1 MALVILSTQTNTELH
16 SNRYLA
22 VKSRSFGRGWKTRNA
37 QTAAIAMAS
46 RIQSKNSTILSSTIW
61 STCTIWTLEVLSAGA
76 FIVFSIGWRFFAFGR
91 ASKFVQIFD
100 QKCRKVAIRTRDI
113 NSHLSL
119 VYRRYSIRLQ
129 TGPVSYSAAYCEVYP
144 RYRISCIPR

>member
-1 MALVILSTQTNTELH
+1 MQETPEWKPGSSGTLRDSLT
-16 SNRYLA
+16 A
-22 VKSRSFGRGWKTRNA
+22 VCW
-37 QTAAIAMAS
+37 QTAGKVKIKLSAALGE
-46 RIQSKNSTILSSTIW
+46 NLPDTFLDVGSTPTVSTIW
-61 STCTIWTLEVLSAGA
+61 STCTIWTLAVLSAGA

-113 NSHLSL
+113 NSYLSL

-129 TGPVSYSAAYCEVYP
+129 TGPVSYSAASCEVYP